1 MKFSVLLVT
10 YNADLS
16 KIWFTLNSVL
26 AQRFSDYEIVISDDG
41 SKDNHFAE
49 ITEYFGKRGFTNYTL
64 VANEKNQGTVKNLIA
79 GLMQA
84 KGKYVRDFGP
94 GDAFYAEDTM
104 QHLYDFMESHSYEA
118 CFGRLKGYHI
128 NEAGM
133 PERRSFYHPMDL
145 DAYRRGEER
154 ILKNLILYSDHVSG
168 AATCYTR
175 EYYLEYLTKLRDIVI
190 YEEDIFQV
198 LAALEGRRLQLLDE
212 NIVWYEVGEGTS
224 TQKHSR
230 FEELLRQDVA
240 RFYEMLYERFPDNPY
255 VKKRKKLS
263 GFYRIKN
270 LYIRTILRFFANP
283 DALRY
288 FCGAMLQK
296 RRRDE
301 QDRQDKPG
309 FLDLPDGGG
318 LLSGNGG
325 K

>member
-1 MKFSVLLVT
+1 MKFSVIVVT

-16 KIWFTLNSVL
+16 KLWFTLNSVL
-26 AQRFSDYEIVISDDG
+26 AQNFEDYEIVISDDG
-41 SKDNHFAE
+41 SKENHFTE
-49 ITEYFGKRGFTNYTL
+49 ITEYFVKKGFTEYTL
-64 VANEKNQGTVKNLIA
+64 VANGVNQGTVKNLIA
-79 GLMQA
+79 GLSAA

-94 GDAFYAEDTM
+94 GDAFYCEDTM
-104 QHLYDFMESHSYEA
+104 QHLYDFMETNSYEA
-118 CFGRLKGYHI
+118 CFGRLKGYHM
-128 NEAGM
+128 AADGT
-133 PERRSFYHPMDL
+133 PEFKSFYHPMDL
-145 DAYRRGEER
+145 DAYRKGGKR

-175 EYYLEYLTKLRDIVI
+175 DYYLEYLNRLKDVVI

-240 RFYEMLYERFPDNPY
+240 NFYEMLAAQFPDDPY

-263 GFYRIKN
+263 GFYRIRN
-270 LYIRTILRFFANP
+270 LYIRTLLRFFVNP

-288 FCGAMLQK
+288 LCQAMLQK
-296 RRRDE
+296 RHRSAQERADA
-301 QDRQDKPG
+301 PG
-309 FLDLPDGGG
+309 FLDQPEHGG
-318 LLSGNGG
+318 LF
-325 K
+325 